1 MYYFVHSAFST
12 LKSYYSTHS
21 PRFLQQLEKRR
32 IILNSFFHSLFVSDY
47 LFDNSKNWHD
57 EVR

>member
-21 PRFLQQLEKRR
+21 PRFYSGLKGALYKR
-32 IILNSFFHSLFVSDY
+32 LFLLSASTAFFT
-47 LFDNSKNWHD
+47 
-57 EVR
+57 EV

>member
-21 PRFLQQLEKRR
+21 PRFLQRLERGLVQKIAKVRACR
-32 IILNSFFHSLFVSDY
+32 LKDFFLLLD
-47 LFDNSKNWHD
+47 LGI
-57 EVR
+57 